1 MNEAAYFTIQ
11 SKVQV
16 LDRELFKYL
25 GELMSGQSLTSD
37 DHLKIIIDSTERELA
52 TYDYIL
58 KLIINNG
65 NKN

>member
-16 LDRELFKYL
+16 LDRELFKYI

-37 DHLKIIIDSTERELA
+37 DHLKIMIESTERELA

>member
-16 LDRELFKYL
+16 LDRELLKYVA
-25 GELMSGQSLTSD
+25 ELLSGQSLTSQE
-37 DHLKIIIDSTERELA
+37 HLEIMIDSTERELS

>member
-37 DHLKIIIDSTERELA
+37 EHLKIMIESTERELA

>member
-16 LDRELFKYL
+16 LDRELFKYI

-37 DHLKIIIDSTERELA
+37 DHLKIMIDSTEREIRM
-52 TYDYIL
+52 YEYIF
-58 KLIINNG
+58 KLIINDT

>member
-16 LDRELFKYL
+16 LDRELFQYL

-37 DHLKIIIDSTERELA
+37 EHLKIMIDSTERELA

-65 NKN
+65 NNN

>member
-11 SKVQV
+11 SKVQL

-37 DHLKIIIDSTERELA
+37 EHLKIMIDSTERELA

>member
-16 LDRELFKYL
+16 LDRELFQYI

-37 DHLKIIIDSTERELA
+37 DHLKIMIESTERELA

>member
-16 LDRELFKYL
+16 LDRELFKYI

-37 DHLKIIIDSTERELA
+37 EHLKIMIDSTERELA

-65 NKN
+65 NNN

>member
-37 DHLKIIIDSTERELA
+37 DHLKIMIDSTERELA

>member
-16 LDRELFKYL
+16 LDRELFKYI

-37 DHLKIIIDSTERELA
+37 DHLKIMIDSTERELA

>member
-11 SKVQV
+11 SKVQI
-16 LDRELFKYL
+16 LDRELFQYL
-25 GELMSGQSLTSD
+25 NELMSGQSLTSD
-37 DHLKIIIDSTERELA
+37 DHLKIMIESTEIEMA

>member
-37 DHLKIIIDSTERELA
+37 EHLQIMIDSTERELA

>member
-16 LDRELFKYL
+16 LDRELFQYL

-37 DHLKIIIDSTERELA
+37 EHLKIMIDSTERELA

>member
-37 DHLKIIIDSTERELA
+37 DHLKIMIDSTERELA

-65 NKN
+65 NNN

>member
-16 LDRELFKYL
+16 LDRELLKYVA
-25 GELMSGQSLTSD
+25 ELLSGQSLTSD
-37 DHLKIIIDSTERELA
+37 EHLQIMIDSTERELA

>member
-11 SKVQV
+11 SKVQI
-16 LDRELFKYL
+16 LDRELFQYL
-25 GELMSGQSLTSD
+25 NELMSGQSLTSD
-37 DHLKIIIDSTERELA
+37 DHLKIMIESTERELA

>member
-16 LDRELFKYL
+16 LDRELFKYIN
-25 GELMSGQSLTSD
+25 ELMSGQSLTSD
-37 DHLKIIIDSTERELA
+37 DHLKIMIDSTERELA

>member
-16 LDRELFKYL
+16 LDRELFQYI

-37 DHLKIIIDSTERELA
+37 DHLKIMIDSTERELA

-65 NKN
+65 NNN

>member
-11 SKVQV
+11 SKIQV
-16 LDRELFKYL
+16 LDRELMQYVA
-25 GELMSGQSLTSD
+25 ELLSGQSLTSQE
-37 DHLKIIIDSTERELA
+37 HLQIMIDSTERELS

>member
-11 SKVQV
+11 SKIQV
-16 LDRELFKYL
+16 LDRELMQYVA
-25 GELMSGQSLTSD
+25 ELLSGQSLTSQE
-37 DHLKIIIDSTERELA
+37 HLEIMIDSTERELS

>member
-16 LDRELFKYL
+16 LDRELLQYVA
-25 GELMSGQSLTSD
+25 ELLSGQSLTSQE
-37 DHLKIIIDSTERELA
+37 HLQIMIDSTERELS

>member
-1 MNEAAYFTIQ
+1 MNEDAFFTIQ
-11 SKVQV
+11 SKIQV
-16 LDRELFKYL
+16 LDRELFKYIN
-25 GELMSGQSLTSD
+25 ELMSGQSLTSD
-37 DHLKIIIDSTERELA
+37 EHLKIMIESTERELA

>member
-16 LDRELFKYL
+16 LDRELFQYL

-37 DHLKIIIDSTERELA
+37 EHLKIMIDSTERELE

>member
-11 SKVQV
+11 SKIQV
-16 LDRELFKYL
+16 LDRELLQYVA
-25 GELMSGQSLTSD
+25 ELLSGQSLTSQE
-37 DHLKIIIDSTERELA
+37 HLEIMIDSTERELS

>member
-1 MNEAAYFTIQ
+1 MNEQALIKIQ
-11 SKVQV
+11 SKVQG
-16 LDRELFKYL
+16 LDRELFQYIN
-25 GELMSGQSLTSD
+25 ELMSGQSLTSD
-37 DHLKIIIDSTERELA
+37 DHLKIMIDSTEREIA

>member
-16 LDRELFKYL
+16 LDRELFQYIN
-25 GELMSGQSLTSD
+25 ELMSGQSLTSD
-37 DHLKIIIDSTERELA
+37 EHLKIMIDSTERELA

>member
-16 LDRELFKYL
+16 LDRELFQYL

-37 DHLKIIIDSTERELA
+37 DHLKIMIDSTERELA

>member
-16 LDRELFKYL
+16 LDRELFQYIN
-25 GELMSGQSLTSD
+25 ELMSGQSLTSD
-37 DHLKIIIDSTERELA
+37 DHLKIMIESTERELA

>member
-11 SKVQV
+11 SKVQI
-16 LDRELFKYL
+16 LDRELFQYL
-25 GELMSGQSLTSD
+25 NELMSGQSLTSD
-37 DHLKIIIDSTERELA
+37 DHLKIMIDSTERELA

>member
-16 LDRELFKYL
+16 LDRELFQYL

-37 DHLKIIIDSTERELA
+37 DHLKIMIDSTERELA

-58 KLIINNG
+58 KLI
-65 NKN
+65 

>member
-37 DHLKIIIDSTERELA
+37 EHLKIMIDSTERELA

>member
-11 SKVQV
+11 SKIQV
-16 LDRELFKYL
+16 LDRELLQYVA
-25 GELMSGQSLTSD
+25 ELLSGQSLTSQE
-37 DHLKIIIDSTERELA
+37 HLQIMIDSTERELS